1 MEGNSECHICY
12 DNKSCDQFKTLVCNH
27 KLCYG
32 CYKKL
37 LQNTCPFCR
46 HIITLPNPSNTNNLN
61 YNSVPTSSQSFS
73 VDNDPDV
80 YMRHNAFSRINRN
93 NRRNQRRNLSYDQ
106 VLLKR
111 SRIKNKCKRKW
122 MRKNGRLA
130 KINFYDL

>member
-12 DNKSCDQFKTLVCNH
+12 EQKSCDQFKTLVCNH

-46 HIITLPNPSNTNNLN
+46 HIITLPNPSNTNNN
-61 YNSVPTSSQSFS
+61 YSSVPFPTRSFS
-73 VDNDPDV
+73 VNNNPDV
-80 YMRHNAFSRINRN
+80 YMIPEPYSRARRNMNRN
-93 NRRNQRRNLSYDQ
+93 RRRNLSFDE
-106 VLLKR
+106 VLQR
-111 SRIKNKCKRKW
+111 RRRIKNKCKRKW